1 MTCNAG
7 CSTDGPLPGQCCE
20 LNAGHNVSWWKK
32 DFTEFI
38 PKELL
43 DQFVQGPMTAEANQD
58 VSMAFKSALIER
70 ALGGELSHH
79 CALRYRG
86 WSSTTRTSLSAWGGH
101 RVRG

>member
-1 MTCNAG
+1 MQGARLTGRSQANAAN
-7 CSTDGPLPGQCCE
+7 STLATTSVGG
-20 LNAGHNVSWWKK
+20 KK
-32 DFTEFI
+32 TLRSLS

-79 CALRYRG
+79 SALRYRG